1 MSVVVTANNI
11 TLMSDET
18 QMEETL
24 DNQEE
29 KTTSET
35 TQEQNSQN
43 SSENER
49 RLFARA
55 KKAEEELKRLKEL
68 VNGKEPANQETKKEV
83 PELNE
88 INLAKKVKALAS
100 LDNAVI
106 DFAEVYAK
114 GKGIDVL
121 EAIGTEEVR
130 LYAEALSEKI
140 KKDNL
145 TPDPSSKQSQSSKTV
160 DDVLEKGGFKELSF
174 EEKKRLIKEADQRYK

>member
-1 MSVVVTANNI
+1 
-11 TLMSDET
+11 MSDET

-55 KKAEEELKRLKEL
+55 KKAEDELKKLRDQIK
-68 VNGKEPANQETKKEV
+68 NGAEPANQETQKQETPKID
-83 PELNE
+83 E
-88 INLAKKVKALAS
+88 INLAKKVKALAN

-114 GKGIDVL
+114 GKGIDIL

-130 LYAEALSEKI
+130 IYAEALSEKI

-160 DDVLEKGGFKELSF
+160 DDVLERGGFKELSF
-174 EEKKRLIKEADQRYK
+174 EEKKRLIKEADQRYR